1 MASTRRSKIIENDQF
16 KTDLLINLCI
26 YLLFHQVAAN
36 ISEIMLVYVD
46 KLRSNEISLEKKLER
61 ERKRTQRLALVH
73 S

>member
-1 MASTRRSKIIENDQF
+1 M
-16 KTDLLINLCI
+16 
-26 YLLFHQVAAN
+26 YLFTFHQVAAN